1 MLGNELEEVEE
12 SGRGGI
18 EDQKK
23 REREREKEKEGKRE
37 SFKVNKEK
45 FSKKMG

>member
-1 MLGNELEEVEE
+1 MNWRKWRRG
-12 SGRGGI
+12 GRGGI

-45 FSKKMG
+45 FLKKVK

>member
-1 MLGNELEEVEE
+1 MNWRKCKRGE
-12 SGRGGI
+12 RGGI

-37 SFKVNKEK
+37 VLK
-45 FSKKMG
+45 